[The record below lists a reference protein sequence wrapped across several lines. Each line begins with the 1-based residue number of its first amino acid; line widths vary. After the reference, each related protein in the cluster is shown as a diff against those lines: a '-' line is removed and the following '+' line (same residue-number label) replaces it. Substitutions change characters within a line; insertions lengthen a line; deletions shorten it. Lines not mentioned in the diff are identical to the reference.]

1 MRSRPR
7 APLART
13 VALAGVL
20 AALLPALAAGQ
31 QPEDDAQRH
40 DPVVVTAG
48 RIEQKASEAP
58 AAVTVITRED
68 IRQSAGQTVDD
79 LLRQVPGFSLFR
91 RTSSVVGHPTTQG
104 VSLRGI
110 GPSGTSR
117 ALVLLDGVPVND
129 PFGGWVY
136 WNRVPLLG
144 LEQIE
149 VVRGGGASV
158 WGNYAL
164 GGVIQMFSRPISQ
177 RAAAAEISYGNK
189 DTLNADVLLH
199 EVQGPLRLSL
209 EGNYYTTDGYPVVKD
224 SRRGRIDIDADS
236 EHASFNGR
244 VELVVS
250 PDVSFFLSGS
260 YYDENR
266 GNGTPL
272 QKNDTQSGNAA
283 IGGRVRTGDGST
295 FTFNTFVQTQHFR
308 STFSTQALDRNS
320 ETLALDQNVPTTSAG
335 GSLVWS
341 RKFGAHLL
349 LAGGDVR
356 WIDGETDEDVFNAGV
371 FTRRRVAGGQQVV
384 GGVFVQ
390 DVYTPAPQWEFS
402 VGVRG
407 DWSLTYDATRSD
419 TPPPAGVPARQ
430 QFGDLEHTALSPRV
444 AALWHA
450 TPLTDLRASVY
461 SGFRIPTL
469 NELYRVF
476 RVRNDVTVANENL
489 APERL
494 IGGELGVTQRWGP
507 LEARVTGFWNEVTD
521 LIANVTLSSR
531 LPDCPAG
538 TTCRQRQNL
547 DLGRIRGFE
556 AEVEYRPA
564 KDWRLFASYLFSDAR
579 VVEAR
584 RQRSLEGNR
593 LAQVPEHTYTLGV
606 RYDNP
611 AIVNAA
617 ATGRF
622 VGGQY
627 EDDANTLPL
636 GSYFVLDVVVS
647 RPITKWLEAFA
658 AVENLFDTTY
668 STGRTTEGVISI
680 GAPRLFRG
688 GIRVTF

>member
-1 MRSRPR
+1 MRRRPR
-7 APLART
+7 RP
-13 VALAGVL
+13 GVL
-20 AALLPALAAGQ
+20 AGALLGLLPALAAA
-31 QPEDDAQRH
+31 QPAEEVQRL

-58 AAVTVITRED
+58 AAVTVITRDD

-144 LEQIE
+144 LQQIE

-164 GGVIQMFSRPISQ
+164 GGVIQMISRTPTR
-177 RAAAAEISYGNK
+177 RAAAAEISYGSR
-189 DTLNADVLLH
+189 DTINADVLLQ
-199 EVQGPLRLSL
+199 EAQGPLRLSL
-209 EGNYYTTDGYPVVKD
+209 EGNYYTTDGYPVVKE
-224 SRRGRIDIDADS
+224 SRRGRIDVDADS
-236 EHASFNGR
+236 EHATVNGR
-244 VELVVS
+244 AELVVS
-250 PDVSFFLSGS
+250 PDVSLFLSGA

-272 QKNDTQSGNAA
+272 QKNDTRSGHAA
-283 IGGRVRTGDGST
+283 VGGRVRTGDGST
-295 FTFNTFVQTQHFR
+295 IAVTAFVHTQDFR
-308 STFSTQALDRNS
+308 STFSTQAADRSS
-320 ETLALDQNVPTTSAG
+320 ETLALDQSVPSLAAG
-335 GSLVWS
+335 GSLEWS
-341 RKFGAHLL
+341 RKLGSHLL

-371 FTRRRVAGGQQVV
+371 FLRRRVAGGQQVV
-384 GGVFVQ
+384 GGVFLQ
-390 DVYTPAPQWEFS
+390 DVYTPTPRWELS
-402 VGVRG
+402 AGVRG
-407 DWSLTYDATRSD
+407 DWSLTYDASRRD
-419 TPPPAGVPARQ
+419 TPPPAGVPASQ
-430 QFGDLEHTALSPRV
+430 QFRDLEHTALSPRV

-476 RVRNDVTVANENL
+476 RVRNDVTAANERL

-494 IGGELGVTQRWGP
+494 IGGELGLTQRWGP
-507 LEARVTGFWNEVTD
+507 LEARVTGFWNEVAD
-521 LIANVTLSSR
+521 LVANVTLSTR

-547 DLGRIRGFE
+547 ELGRIRGFE
-556 AEVEYRPA
+556 AEAEYRPA
-564 KDWRLFASYLFSDAR
+564 RAWRLLASYLFADAR

-584 RQRSLEGNR
+584 RQRSLEGKR
-593 LAQVPEHTYTLGV
+593 LAQVPEHAYTLGV

-611 AIVNAA
+611 ALVNVA

-622 VGGQY
+622 VGGQF

-636 GSYFVLDVVVS
+636 GGYFVLDVVLS
-647 RPITKWLEAFA
+647 RPITGWLEAFV
-658 AVENLFDTTY
+658 AVENLFDETY

-680 GAPRLFRG
+680 GAPRLVRG
-688 GIRVTF
+688 GIRLAF

>member
-1 MRSRPR
+1 MSVQRAALRRVTLALAVALTVLPPR
-7 APLART
+7 A
-13 VALAGVL
+13 
-20 AALLPALAAGQ
+20 AASQSEEPV
-31 QPEDDAQRH
+31 QRL

-58 AAVTVITRED
+58 AAVTVITREE
-68 IRQSAGQTVDD
+68 IRHSAGQTVDD

-164 GGVIQMFSRPISQ
+164 GGVIQMFSRPVTR

-209 EGNYYTTDGYPVVKD
+209 EGNYYTTDGYKVVKD

-236 EHASFNGR
+236 EHATFNGR
-244 VELVVS
+244 VDFVVS
-250 PDVSFFLSGS
+250 PDVSFFVSGS

-272 QKNDTQSGNAA
+272 QKNDTQSGTAA
-283 IGGRVRTGDGST
+283 VGGRVRAGDAGT

-320 ETLALDQNVPTTSAG
+320 ETLALDQNVPSTSAG

-341 RKFGAHLL
+341 RKFGDHHL

-356 WIDGETDEDVFNAGV
+356 WIEGETDEDVFNAGV
-371 FTRRRVAGGQQVV
+371 FTRRRVAGGQQII

-390 DVYTPAPQWEFS
+390 DVYTPSPRWEFS
-402 VGVRG
+402 AGIRG
-407 DWSLTYDATRSD
+407 DWALTYDASRRD
-419 TPPPAGVPARQ
+419 TPPPAGVPARHE
-430 QFGDLEHTALSPRV
+430 FADLEHTALSPRL
-444 AALWHA
+444 AALWRA
-450 TPLTDLRASVY
+450 TPLTDVRASVY

-476 RVRNDVTVANENL
+476 RVRNDVTAANETL
-489 APERL
+489 DPERL
-494 IGGELGVTQRWGP
+494 IGGDLGVTQRWGP

-521 LIANVTLSSR
+521 LIANVTLSTR
-531 LPDCPAG
+531 LPDCPVG

-547 DLGRIRGFE
+547 ELGRIRGFE

-564 KDWRLFASYLFSDAR
+564 REWRLFASYLFSDAR

-584 RQRSLEGNR
+584 RQKSLEGNR
-593 LAQVPEHTYTLGV
+593 LAQVPEHTYTIGA

-611 AIVNAA
+611 ALLNAA
-617 ATGRF
+617 ITGRF
-622 VGGQY
+622 VGSQY
-627 EDDANTLPL
+627 EDDANTLRL

-647 RPITKWLEAFA
+647 RAITKWLEAFL
-658 AVENLFDTTY
+658 AVENLFDETY
-668 STGRTTEGVISI
+668 TTGRTTDGVISI
-680 GAPRLFRG
+680 GAPRLVRG
-688 GIRVTF
+688 GIRMAF